1 MRLRNEDV
9 EYTVK
14 KYIENY
20 EFIKKVLQEIQIFR
34 EAVSVLYDTANKYYM
49 IQRITLL
56 FRIVKRIKIWKLHL

>member
-20 EFIKKVLQEIQIFR
+20 GFIKKVLQEIQIFR
-34 EAVSVLYDTANKYYM
+34 EAVSVLYDTANNFIIPYSK
-49 IQRITLL
+49 L
-56 FRIVKRIKIWKLHL
+56 FFTRA